1 MKDGDY
7 HCEVYWPNDIQVQ
20 IDKTLNSGLHLQFSA
35 HAINNKFERKIST
48 SNITIEKLK
57 NGICFEATVKNNKVT
72 KFVIRYGFND
82 IYDLSSVW
90 MPKSDCLFC
99 KTIWLNKKDDKHE
112 TLIKNNY
119 VTYNYENDIQHISI
133 RIGDLIN
140 NSKNNK

>member
-72 KFVIRYGFND
+72 KFVIRY
-82 IYDLSSVW
+82 
-90 MPKSDCLFC
+90 
-99 KTIWLNKKDDKHE
+99 
-112 TLIKNNY
+112 
-119 VTYNYENDIQHISI
+119 
-133 RIGDLIN
+133 
-140 NSKNNK
+140 

>member
-1 MKDGDY
+1 
-7 HCEVYWPNDIQVQ
+7 
-20 IDKTLNSGLHLQFSA
+20 
-35 HAINNKFERKIST
+35 
-48 SNITIEKLK
+48 
-57 NGICFEATVKNNKVT
+57 
-72 KFVIRYGFND
+72 
-82 IYDLSSVW
+82 